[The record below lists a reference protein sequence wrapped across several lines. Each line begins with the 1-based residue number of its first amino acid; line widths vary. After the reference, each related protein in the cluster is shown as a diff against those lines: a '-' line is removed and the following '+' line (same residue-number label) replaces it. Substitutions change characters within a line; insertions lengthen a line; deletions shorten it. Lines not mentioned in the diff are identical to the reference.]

1 MGTVDEDKVELG
13 RKLYY
18 AGNLE
23 KGVPACSAC
32 HSPKGLGNG
41 PAAYP
46 LLSGQQPE
54 YVAKA
59 LKDYRS
65 GARINQDP
73 SKIMAAIAY
82 KLDDDEI
89 DAYLVLCMVYTNK
102 MFRNQFLL
110 FSLLIALLSCS
121 NDDQTTF
128 ESGNGERF
136 RAGVHYE
143 LLDNPTKV
151 RDPSKIEVTE
161 VFWFGCNH
169 CYALEPYIA
178 RWKRDIP
185 LDVTFIKSPAT
196 WNDMLKTHARIYYT
210 AKALGIEQQFV
221 PAAFNTIQNEGK
233 MLTGNTEL
241 EYYLSLIHI

>member
-1 MGTVDEDKVELG
+1 M
-13 RKLYY
+13 
-18 AGNLE
+18 
-23 KGVPACSAC
+23 P
-32 HSPKGLGNG
+32 
-41 PAAYP
+41 
-46 LLSGQQPE
+46 
-54 YVAKA
+54 
-59 LKDYRS
+59 
-65 GARINQDP
+65 
-73 SKIMAAIAY
+73 
-82 KLDDDEI
+82 
-89 DAYLVLCMVYTNK
+89 YLVLCMVYTNK
-102 MFRNQFLL
+102 MLRTQFLL
-110 FSLLIALLSCS
+110 FYFLIALLGCS
-121 NDDQTTF
+121 NDEQTTL
-128 ESGNGERF
+128 EAGNGEKF

-196 WNDMLKTHARIYYT
+196 WNDMLKTHATIYYT

-241 EYYLSLIHI
+241 EYYFRGFDVQKDRYKAVSTSFGVRNAVDQADKKMKEWKVTGVPSLVVNGKYKVAASRSVRTDELFDVVDFLIEKERN

>member
-1 MGTVDEDKVELG
+1 MRLM
-13 RKLYY
+13 
-18 AGNLE
+18 
-23 KGVPACSAC
+23 
-32 HSPKGLGNG
+32 H
-41 PAAYP
+41 
-46 LLSGQQPE
+46 
-54 YVAKA
+54 
-59 LKDYRS
+59 
-65 GARINQDP
+65 
-73 SKIMAAIAY
+73 
-82 KLDDDEI
+82 
-89 DAYLVLCMVYTNK
+89 YLVLCMVYTNK

-121 NDDQTTF
+121 NDDQATY
-128 ESGNGERF
+128 ESGSGERF
-136 RAGVHYE
+136 KAGVHYE

-178 RWKRDIP
+178 RWKRDMP

-233 MLTGNTEL
+233 MLTGKPAKSDGDQFRSQAEVVRAMSDPRYEKDPAYRQDVYDKL
-241 EYYLSLIHI
+241 ERSNLQF

>member
-1 MGTVDEDKVELG
+1 MIMRLMPYLA
-13 RKLYY
+13 LY
-18 AGNLE
+18 
-23 KGVPACSAC
+23 
-32 HSPKGLGNG
+32 
-41 PAAYP
+41 
-46 LLSGQQPE
+46 
-54 YVAKA
+54 
-59 LKDYRS
+59 
-65 GARINQDP
+65 
-73 SKIMAAIAY
+73 
-82 KLDDDEI
+82 
-89 DAYLVLCMVYTNK
+89 MVYTNK
-102 MFRNQFLL
+102 MLRTQLLL
-110 FSLLIALLSCS
+110 FYFLIALLGCS
-121 NDDQTTF
+121 NEDQTTF
-128 ESGNGERF
+128 EAGNGEKF

-196 WNDMLKTHARIYYT
+196 WNDMLKTHATIYYT

-241 EYYLSLIHI
+241 EYYFRGFDVQKDRYKAVSTSFGVRNAVDQADKKMKDWKVTGVPSLVVNGKYKVAASRSVRTDELFDVVDFLIEKERN

>member
-1 MGTVDEDKVELG
+1 MRLM
-13 RKLYY
+13 
-18 AGNLE
+18 
-23 KGVPACSAC
+23 P
-32 HSPKGLGNG
+32 
-41 PAAYP
+41 
-46 LLSGQQPE
+46 
-54 YVAKA
+54 
-59 LKDYRS
+59 
-65 GARINQDP
+65 
-73 SKIMAAIAY
+73 
-82 KLDDDEI
+82 
-89 DAYLVLCMVYTNK
+89 YLVLCMVYTNK
-102 MFRNQFLL
+102 MLRTQFLL
-110 FSLLIALLSCS
+110 LYFLIALLGCS
-121 NDDQTTF
+121 NDEQTTF
-128 ESGNGERF
+128 EAGNGEKF

-196 WNDMLKTHARIYYT
+196 WNDMLKTHATIYYT

-241 EYYLSLIHI
+241 EYYFRGFDVQKDRYKAVSTSFGVRNAVDQADKKMKEWKVTGVPSLVVNGKYKVAASRSVRTDELFDVVDFLIEKERN

>member
-1 MGTVDEDKVELG
+1 MMMRLM
-13 RKLYY
+13 
-18 AGNLE
+18 
-23 KGVPACSAC
+23 
-32 HSPKGLGNG
+32 H
-41 PAAYP
+41 YP
-46 LLSGQQPE
+46 
-54 YVAKA
+54 
-59 LKDYRS
+59 
-65 GARINQDP
+65 
-73 SKIMAAIAY
+73 
-82 KLDDDEI
+82 
-89 DAYLVLCMVYTNK
+89 VLCMVYTNK
-102 MFRNQFLL
+102 MFRNKFLL
-110 FSLLIALLSCS
+110 FFLLVALLGCS

-128 ESGNGERF
+128 ESGNGEKF

-241 EYYLSLIHI
+241 EYYFRGFDVEKDRYKAVSTSFGVRNAVDQADKKMKDWKVTGVPSLVVNGKYKVAASRSVRTDELFDVVDFLIEKERN

>member
-1 MGTVDEDKVELG
+1 M
-13 RKLYY
+13 
-18 AGNLE
+18 
-23 KGVPACSAC
+23 
-32 HSPKGLGNG
+32 
-41 PAAYP
+41 
-46 LLSGQQPE
+46 
-54 YVAKA
+54 
-59 LKDYRS
+59 
-65 GARINQDP
+65 
-73 SKIMAAIAY
+73 IMR
-82 KLDDDEI
+82 LMP
-89 DAYLVLCMVYTNK
+89 YLVLYMVYTNK
-102 MFRNQFLL
+102 MLRTQLLL
-110 FSLLIALLSCS
+110 FYFLIALLGCS
-121 NDDQTTF
+121 NEDQTTF
-128 ESGNGERF
+128 EAGNGEKF

-196 WNDMLKTHARIYYT
+196 WNDMLKTHATIYYT

-241 EYYLSLIHI
+241 EYYFRGFDVQKDRYKAVSTSFGVRNAVDQADKKMKDWKVTGVPSLVVNGKYKVAASRSVRTDELFDVVDFLIEKERN

>member
-1 MGTVDEDKVELG
+1 M
-13 RKLYY
+13 
-18 AGNLE
+18 
-23 KGVPACSAC
+23 
-32 HSPKGLGNG
+32 
-41 PAAYP
+41 
-46 LLSGQQPE
+46 
-54 YVAKA
+54 
-59 LKDYRS
+59 
-65 GARINQDP
+65 
-73 SKIMAAIAY
+73 IMR
-82 KLDDDEI
+82 LMP
-89 DAYLVLCMVYTNK
+89 YLVLYMVYTNK
-102 MFRNQFLL
+102 MLRTQFLL
-110 FSLLIALLSCS
+110 FYFLIALLGCS
-121 NDDQTTF
+121 NDEQTTF
-128 ESGNGERF
+128 EAGNGEKF

-196 WNDMLKTHARIYYT
+196 WNDMLKTHATIYYT

-241 EYYLSLIHI
+241 EYYFRGFDVQKDRYKAVSTSFGVRNAVDQADKKMKEWKVTGVPSLVVNGKYKVAASRSVRTDELFDVVDFLIEKERN

>member
-1 MGTVDEDKVELG
+1 MMMRLM
-13 RKLYY
+13 
-18 AGNLE
+18 
-23 KGVPACSAC
+23 
-32 HSPKGLGNG
+32 H
-41 PAAYP
+41 
-46 LLSGQQPE
+46 
-54 YVAKA
+54 
-59 LKDYRS
+59 
-65 GARINQDP
+65 
-73 SKIMAAIAY
+73 
-82 KLDDDEI
+82 
-89 DAYLVLCMVYTNK
+89 YLVLCMVYTNK

-128 ESGNGERF
+128 ESGSGERF
-136 RAGVHYE
+136 KAGVHYE

-178 RWKRDIP
+178 RWKREMP

-221 PAAFNTIQNEGK
+221 PAAFNTIQNEGR

-241 EYYLSLIHI
+241 EYYFRGFDVEKERYKAVSTSFGVRNAVDQADKKMKDWKVTGVPSLVVNGKYKVSASRSVRTDELFDVVDFLIEKERN

>member
-1 MGTVDEDKVELG
+1 
-13 RKLYY
+13 
-18 AGNLE
+18 
-23 KGVPACSAC
+23 
-32 HSPKGLGNG
+32 
-41 PAAYP
+41 
-46 LLSGQQPE
+46 
-54 YVAKA
+54 
-59 LKDYRS
+59 
-65 GARINQDP
+65 
-73 SKIMAAIAY
+73 
-82 KLDDDEI
+82 
-89 DAYLVLCMVYTNK
+89 MVYTNK
-102 MFRNQFLL
+102 MFRNQFLI
-110 FSLLIALLSCS
+110 FSLLVALLGCF

-128 ESGNGERF
+128 ESGNGEKF

-241 EYYLSLIHI
+241 EYYFRGFDVEKDRYKAVSTSFGVRNAVDQADKKMKDWKVTGVPSLVVNGKYKVAASRSVRTNQLFDVVDFLIEKERN

>member
-1 MGTVDEDKVELG
+1 MRLM
-13 RKLYY
+13 
-18 AGNLE
+18 
-23 KGVPACSAC
+23 P
-32 HSPKGLGNG
+32 
-41 PAAYP
+41 
-46 LLSGQQPE
+46 
-54 YVAKA
+54 
-59 LKDYRS
+59 
-65 GARINQDP
+65 
-73 SKIMAAIAY
+73 
-82 KLDDDEI
+82 
-89 DAYLVLCMVYTNK
+89 YLVLCMVYTNK
-102 MFRNQFLL
+102 MLRTQFLL
-110 FSLLIALLSCS
+110 FYFLIALLGCS
-121 NDDQTTF
+121 NDEQTTF
-128 ESGNGERF
+128 EAGNGEKF

-143 LLDNPTKV
+143 LLDNPTKA

-196 WNDMLKTHARIYYT
+196 WNDMLKTHATIYYT

-241 EYYLSLIHI
+241 EYYFRGFDVQKDRYKAVSTSFGVRNAVDQADKKMKEWKVTGVPSLVVNGKYKVAASRSVRTDELFDVVDFLIEKERN

>member
-1 MGTVDEDKVELG
+1 MRLMP
-13 RKLYY
+13 YQ
-18 AGNLE
+18 A
-23 KGVPACSAC
+23 
-32 HSPKGLGNG
+32 
-41 PAAYP
+41 
-46 LLSGQQPE
+46 
-54 YVAKA
+54 
-59 LKDYRS
+59 
-65 GARINQDP
+65 
-73 SKIMAAIAY
+73 
-82 KLDDDEI
+82 
-89 DAYLVLCMVYTNK
+89 LCMVYTNK
-102 MFRNQFLL
+102 MLRTQFLL
-110 FSLLIALLSCS
+110 FYFLIALLGCS
-121 NDDQTTF
+121 NDEQTTF
-128 ESGNGERF
+128 EAGNGEKF

-196 WNDMLKTHARIYYT
+196 WNDMLKTHATIYYT

-241 EYYLSLIHI
+241 EYYFRGFDVQKDRYKAVSTSFGVRNAVDQADKKMKEWKVTGVPSLVVNGKYKVAASRSVRTDELFDVVDFLIEKERN

>member
-1 MGTVDEDKVELG
+1 M
-13 RKLYY
+13 
-18 AGNLE
+18 
-23 KGVPACSAC
+23 P
-32 HSPKGLGNG
+32 
-41 PAAYP
+41 
-46 LLSGQQPE
+46 
-54 YVAKA
+54 
-59 LKDYRS
+59 
-65 GARINQDP
+65 
-73 SKIMAAIAY
+73 
-82 KLDDDEI
+82 
-89 DAYLVLCMVYTNK
+89 YLVLCMVYTNK
-102 MFRNQFLL
+102 MLRTQFLL
-110 FSLLIALLSCS
+110 FYFLIALLGCS
-121 NDDQTTF
+121 NEDQTTF
-128 ESGNGERF
+128 EAGNGEKF

-196 WNDMLKTHARIYYT
+196 WNDMLKTHATIYYT
-210 AKALGIEQQFV
+210 AKTLGIEQQFV

-241 EYYLSLIHI
+241 EYYFRGFDVQKDRYKAVSTSFGVRNAVDQADKKMKEWKVTGVPSLVVNGKYKVAASRSVRTDELFDVVDFLIEKERN

>member
-1 MGTVDEDKVELG
+1 M
-13 RKLYY
+13 
-18 AGNLE
+18 
-23 KGVPACSAC
+23 
-32 HSPKGLGNG
+32 H
-41 PAAYP
+41 
-46 LLSGQQPE
+46 
-54 YVAKA
+54 
-59 LKDYRS
+59 
-65 GARINQDP
+65 
-73 SKIMAAIAY
+73 
-82 KLDDDEI
+82 
-89 DAYLVLCMVYTNK
+89 YLVLCMVYTNK

-128 ESGNGERF
+128 ESGSGERF
-136 RAGVHYE
+136 KAGVHYE

-178 RWKRDIP
+178 RWKRDMP

-221 PAAFNTIQNEGK
+221 PAAFNTIQNEGR

-241 EYYLSLIHI
+241 EYYFRGFDVEKDRYKAVSTSFGVRNAVDQADKKMKDWKVTGVPSLVVNGKYKIAASRSVRTDELFDVVDFLIEKERN

>member
-1 MGTVDEDKVELG
+1 MMMRLM
-13 RKLYY
+13 
-18 AGNLE
+18 
-23 KGVPACSAC
+23 P
-32 HSPKGLGNG
+32 
-41 PAAYP
+41 
-46 LLSGQQPE
+46 
-54 YVAKA
+54 
-59 LKDYRS
+59 
-65 GARINQDP
+65 
-73 SKIMAAIAY
+73 
-82 KLDDDEI
+82 
-89 DAYLVLCMVYTNK
+89 YLVLCMVYTNK

-128 ESGNGERF
+128 ESDSGERF
-136 RAGVHYE
+136 KAGVHYE

-178 RWKRDIP
+178 RWKRDMP

-221 PAAFNTIQNEGK
+221 PAAFNTIQNEGR

-241 EYYLSLIHI
+241 EYYFRGFDVEKDRYKAVSTSFGVRNAVDQADKKMKDWKVTGVPSLVVNGKYKVAASRSVRTDELFDVVDFLIEKERN

>member
-1 MGTVDEDKVELG
+1 MRLM
-13 RKLYY
+13 
-18 AGNLE
+18 
-23 KGVPACSAC
+23 P
-32 HSPKGLGNG
+32 
-41 PAAYP
+41 
-46 LLSGQQPE
+46 
-54 YVAKA
+54 
-59 LKDYRS
+59 
-65 GARINQDP
+65 
-73 SKIMAAIAY
+73 
-82 KLDDDEI
+82 
-89 DAYLVLCMVYTNK
+89 YLVLCMVYTNK
-102 MFRNQFLL
+102 MLRTQFLL
-110 FSLLIALLSCS
+110 FYFLIALLGCS
-121 NDDQTTF
+121 NDEQTTF
-128 ESGNGERF
+128 EAGNGEKF

-185 LDVTFIKSPAT
+185 LDVTFIRSPAT
-196 WNDMLKTHARIYYT
+196 WNDMLKTHATIYYT

-241 EYYLSLIHI
+241 EYYFRGFDVQKDRYKAVSTSFGVRNAVDQADKKMKEWKVTGVPSLVVNGKYKVAASRSVRTDELFDVVDFLIEKERN

>member
-1 MGTVDEDKVELG
+1 MMKRLM
-13 RKLYY
+13 
-18 AGNLE
+18 
-23 KGVPACSAC
+23 P
-32 HSPKGLGNG
+32 
-41 PAAYP
+41 
-46 LLSGQQPE
+46 
-54 YVAKA
+54 
-59 LKDYRS
+59 
-65 GARINQDP
+65 
-73 SKIMAAIAY
+73 
-82 KLDDDEI
+82 
-89 DAYLVLCMVYTNK
+89 YLVLCMVYTNK
-102 MFRNQFLL
+102 MLRTQFLL
-110 FSLLIALLSCS
+110 FYFLIALLGCS
-121 NDDQTTF
+121 NDEQTTF
-128 ESGNGERF
+128 EAGNGEKF

-196 WNDMLKTHARIYYT
+196 WNDMLKTHATIYYT

-241 EYYLSLIHI
+241 EYYFRGFDVQKDRYKAVSTSFGVRNAVDQADKKMKEWKVTGVPSLVVNGKYKVAASRSVRTDELFDVVDFLIEKERN

>member
-1 MGTVDEDKVELG
+1 MMMRLM
-13 RKLYY
+13 
-18 AGNLE
+18 
-23 KGVPACSAC
+23 P
-32 HSPKGLGNG
+32 
-41 PAAYP
+41 
-46 LLSGQQPE
+46 
-54 YVAKA
+54 
-59 LKDYRS
+59 
-65 GARINQDP
+65 
-73 SKIMAAIAY
+73 
-82 KLDDDEI
+82 
-89 DAYLVLCMVYTNK
+89 YLVLCMVYTNQ

-210 AKALGIEQQFV
+210 AKALGIEQQVV

-241 EYYLSLIHI
+241 EYYFRGFDVDKDRYKAVSTSFGVRNAVDQADKKMKDWKVTGVPSLVVNGKYKVAASRSVRTDELFDVVDFLIEKERN

>member
-1 MGTVDEDKVELG
+1 M
-13 RKLYY
+13 
-18 AGNLE
+18 
-23 KGVPACSAC
+23 P
-32 HSPKGLGNG
+32 
-41 PAAYP
+41 
-46 LLSGQQPE
+46 
-54 YVAKA
+54 
-59 LKDYRS
+59 
-65 GARINQDP
+65 
-73 SKIMAAIAY
+73 
-82 KLDDDEI
+82 
-89 DAYLVLCMVYTNK
+89 YLVLCMVYTNK
-102 MFRNQFLL
+102 MLRTQFLL
-110 FSLLIALLSCS
+110 FYFFIALLGCS
-121 NDDQTTF
+121 NEDQTTF
-128 ESGNGERF
+128 EAGNGEKF

-196 WNDMLKTHARIYYT
+196 WNDMLKTHATIYYT

-241 EYYLSLIHI
+241 EYYFRGFDVQKDRYKAVSTSFGVRNAVDQADKKMKEWKVTGVPSLVVNGKYKVAASRSVRTDELFDVVDFLIEKERN

>member
-1 MGTVDEDKVELG
+1 MPYLA
-13 RKLYY
+13 LY
-18 AGNLE
+18 
-23 KGVPACSAC
+23 
-32 HSPKGLGNG
+32 
-41 PAAYP
+41 
-46 LLSGQQPE
+46 
-54 YVAKA
+54 
-59 LKDYRS
+59 
-65 GARINQDP
+65 
-73 SKIMAAIAY
+73 
-82 KLDDDEI
+82 
-89 DAYLVLCMVYTNK
+89 MVYTNK
-102 MFRNQFLL
+102 MLRTQFLL
-110 FSLLIALLSCS
+110 FYFLIALLGCS
-121 NDDQTTF
+121 NEDQTTF
-128 ESGNGERF
+128 EAGNGEKF

-178 RWKRDIP
+178 RWKRNIP

-196 WNDMLKTHARIYYT
+196 WNDMLKTHATIYYT

-241 EYYLSLIHI
+241 EYYFRGFDVQKDRYKAVSTSFGVRNAVDQADKKMKEWKVTGVPSLVVNGKYKVAASRSVRTDELFDVVDFLIEKERN

>member
-1 MGTVDEDKVELG
+1 MRLM
-13 RKLYY
+13 
-18 AGNLE
+18 
-23 KGVPACSAC
+23 P
-32 HSPKGLGNG
+32 
-41 PAAYP
+41 
-46 LLSGQQPE
+46 
-54 YVAKA
+54 
-59 LKDYRS
+59 
-65 GARINQDP
+65 
-73 SKIMAAIAY
+73 
-82 KLDDDEI
+82 
-89 DAYLVLCMVYTNK
+89 YLVLCMVYTNK
-102 MFRNQFLL
+102 MLRIQFLL
-110 FSLLIALLSCS
+110 FYFLIALLGCS
-121 NDDQTTF
+121 NDEQTTF
-128 ESGNGERF
+128 EAGNGEKF

-196 WNDMLKTHARIYYT
+196 WNDMLKTHATIYYT

-241 EYYLSLIHI
+241 EYYFRGFDVQKDRYKAVSTSFGVRNAVDQADKKMKEWKVTGVPSLVVNGKYKVAASRSVRTDELFDVVDFLIEKERN

>member
-1 MGTVDEDKVELG
+1 MRLM
-13 RKLYY
+13 
-18 AGNLE
+18 
-23 KGVPACSAC
+23 P
-32 HSPKGLGNG
+32 
-41 PAAYP
+41 
-46 LLSGQQPE
+46 
-54 YVAKA
+54 
-59 LKDYRS
+59 
-65 GARINQDP
+65 
-73 SKIMAAIAY
+73 
-82 KLDDDEI
+82 
-89 DAYLVLCMVYTNK
+89 YLVLCMVYTNK
-102 MFRNQFLL
+102 MLRTQFLL
-110 FSLLIALLSCS
+110 FYFLIALLGCS
-121 NDDQTTF
+121 NDEQTTF
-128 ESGNGERF
+128 EAGNGEKF

-196 WNDMLKTHARIYYT
+196 WNDMLKTHATIYYT

-241 EYYLSLIHI
+241 EYYFRGFDVQKDRYKAVSTSFGVRNAVDQADKKMKEWKVTGVPSPVVNGKYKVAASRSVRTDELFDVVDFLIEKERN

>member
-1 MGTVDEDKVELG
+1 MRLMP
-13 RKLYY
+13 YQ
-18 AGNLE
+18 A
-23 KGVPACSAC
+23 
-32 HSPKGLGNG
+32 
-41 PAAYP
+41 
-46 LLSGQQPE
+46 
-54 YVAKA
+54 
-59 LKDYRS
+59 
-65 GARINQDP
+65 
-73 SKIMAAIAY
+73 
-82 KLDDDEI
+82 
-89 DAYLVLCMVYTNK
+89 LCMVYTNK
-102 MFRNQFLL
+102 MLRTQFLL
-110 FSLLIALLSCS
+110 FYFLIALLGCS
-121 NDDQTTF
+121 NDEQTTF
-128 ESGNGERF
+128 EAGNGEKF

-241 EYYLSLIHI
+241 EYYFRGFDVQKDRYKAVSTSFGVRNAVDQADKKMKEWKVTGVPSLVVNGKYKVAASRSVRTDELFDVVDFLIEKERN

>member
-1 MGTVDEDKVELG
+1 M
-13 RKLYY
+13 
-18 AGNLE
+18 
-23 KGVPACSAC
+23 P
-32 HSPKGLGNG
+32 
-41 PAAYP
+41 
-46 LLSGQQPE
+46 
-54 YVAKA
+54 
-59 LKDYRS
+59 
-65 GARINQDP
+65 
-73 SKIMAAIAY
+73 
-82 KLDDDEI
+82 
-89 DAYLVLCMVYTNK
+89 YLVLCMVYTNK
-102 MFRNQFLL
+102 MLRTQFLL
-110 FSLLIALLSCS
+110 FYFLIALLGCS
-121 NDDQTTF
+121 NDEQTTF
-128 ESGNGERF
+128 EAGNGEKF

-196 WNDMLKTHARIYYT
+196 WNDMLKTHATIYYT

-233 MLTGNTEL
+233 ILTGNTEL
-241 EYYLSLIHI
+241 EYYFRGFDVQKDRYKAVSTSFGVRNAVDQADKKMKEWKVTGVPSLVVNGKYKVAASRSVRTDELFDVVDFLIEKERN

>member
-1 MGTVDEDKVELG
+1 M
-13 RKLYY
+13 
-18 AGNLE
+18 
-23 KGVPACSAC
+23 P
-32 HSPKGLGNG
+32 
-41 PAAYP
+41 
-46 LLSGQQPE
+46 
-54 YVAKA
+54 
-59 LKDYRS
+59 
-65 GARINQDP
+65 
-73 SKIMAAIAY
+73 
-82 KLDDDEI
+82 
-89 DAYLVLCMVYTNK
+89 YLVLCMVYTNK
-102 MFRNQFLL
+102 MLRTQFLL
-110 FSLLIALLSCS
+110 LYFLIALLGCS
-121 NDDQTTF
+121 NDEQTTF
-128 ESGNGERF
+128 EAGNGERF

-196 WNDMLKTHARIYYT
+196 WNDMLKTHATIYYT

-241 EYYLSLIHI
+241 EYYFRGFDVQKDRYKAVSTSFGVRNAVDQADKKMKEWKVTGVPSLVVNGKYKVAASRSVRTDELFDVVDFLIEKERN

>member
-1 MGTVDEDKVELG
+1 MRLM
-13 RKLYY
+13 
-18 AGNLE
+18 
-23 KGVPACSAC
+23 
-32 HSPKGLGNG
+32 H
-41 PAAYP
+41 
-46 LLSGQQPE
+46 
-54 YVAKA
+54 
-59 LKDYRS
+59 
-65 GARINQDP
+65 
-73 SKIMAAIAY
+73 
-82 KLDDDEI
+82 
-89 DAYLVLCMVYTNK
+89 YLALCMVYTNK
-102 MFRNQFLL
+102 MLRTQFLL
-110 FSLLIALLSCS
+110 LYFLIALLGCS
-121 NDDQTTF
+121 NDEQTTF
-128 ESGNGERF
+128 EAGNGEKF

-196 WNDMLKTHARIYYT
+196 WNDMLKTHATIYYT

-241 EYYLSLIHI
+241 EYYFRGFDVQKDRYKAVSTSFGVRNAVDQADKKMKEWKVTGVPSLVVNGKYKVAASRSVRTDELFDVVDFLIEKERN

>member
-1 MGTVDEDKVELG
+1 MRLM
-13 RKLYY
+13 
-18 AGNLE
+18 
-23 KGVPACSAC
+23 P
-32 HSPKGLGNG
+32 
-41 PAAYP
+41 
-46 LLSGQQPE
+46 
-54 YVAKA
+54 
-59 LKDYRS
+59 
-65 GARINQDP
+65 
-73 SKIMAAIAY
+73 
-82 KLDDDEI
+82 
-89 DAYLVLCMVYTNK
+89 YLVLYMVYTNK
-102 MFRNQFLL
+102 MLRTQFLL
-110 FSLLIALLSCS
+110 FYFLIALLGCS
-121 NDDQTTF
+121 NEDQTTF
-128 ESGNGERF
+128 EAGNGEKF

-196 WNDMLKTHARIYYT
+196 WNDMLKTHATIYYT

-241 EYYLSLIHI
+241 EYYFRGFDVQKDRYKAVSTSFGVRNAVDQADKKMKEWKVTGVPSLVVNGKYKVAASRSVRTDELFDVVDFLIEKERN

>member
-1 MGTVDEDKVELG
+1 MRLM
-13 RKLYY
+13 
-18 AGNLE
+18 
-23 KGVPACSAC
+23 P
-32 HSPKGLGNG
+32 
-41 PAAYP
+41 
-46 LLSGQQPE
+46 
-54 YVAKA
+54 
-59 LKDYRS
+59 
-65 GARINQDP
+65 
-73 SKIMAAIAY
+73 
-82 KLDDDEI
+82 
-89 DAYLVLCMVYTNK
+89 YLVLCMVYTNK
-102 MFRNQFLL
+102 MLRTQFLL
-110 FSLLIALLSCS
+110 FYFLIALLGCS
-121 NDDQTTF
+121 NDEQITF
-128 ESGNGERF
+128 EAGNGEKF

-196 WNDMLKTHARIYYT
+196 WNDMLKTHATIYYT

-241 EYYLSLIHI
+241 EYYFRGFDVQKDRYKAVSTSFGVRNAVDQADKKMKEWKVTGVPSLVVNGKYKVAASRSVRTDELFDVVDFLIEKERN